1 MNIPLSFFAQLG
13 LLALF
18 GIVINGAI
26 VLFDFIGMPIIER
39 KGASKLEPGEK
50 SYHGLNEHLE

>member
-1 MNIPLSFFAQLG
+1 
-13 LLALF
+13 
-18 GIVINGAI
+18 
-26 VLFDFIGMPIIER
+26 MPIIER